1 MDKNIKNT
9 NVINKS
15 FFNNKFKYIV
25 SLFITL
31 VGILSLVGGTSYAI
45 LKGNTS
51 SSKEQVIKTGSIK
64 LKLTEKFEN
73 MNKKIMTMSDSDG
86 LLQSDVYEFNIR
98 NIGGNPAKY
107 DLKLVN
113 EVPSDYTGNVLDTKY
128 VKVGLEING
137 EEYGPYSLGD
147 VKNIIDSDII
157 YENEMVSY
165 TLRVWLDETKEEEL
179 VSMEDYK
186 SFLKLKV
193 EAEQRVD
200 SMDGG
205 INTKVFNYTGDSQ
218 MYYVPRD
225 GYYYIEMAGA
235 QGGTVPTGYT
245 GGLGAKTSGY
255 VYLKAG
261 EKLYFYVGGEGT
273 SGTAATIATY
283 EGGYNGGGNGYV
295 SRANYS
301 QTAASGGGA
310 TDVRLVGGN
319 WNDKASLISRI
330 MVAGGGGGAY
340 SEYVSTSD
348 TAYIWGGDGGTL
360 YGEIPIYKSYAGYS
374 SLNPKGGTQTNGG
387 QGLNNWTAT
396 SYTDSYSGKF
406 GSGGTGGNSYSG
418 GGGGYYGGSSGV
430 WQPGAGG
437 SSYISGYAGVN
448 SVGKSTIISHTDQ
461 TLHYSGKY
469 FIGGQMISGVN
480 EGNGYAKISY
490 VETKPKKRNTK
501 LNNVRYI
508 KDCSNGS
515 TVATKNSWQEIQAI
529 KDGINIALGKTV
541 TSTGTIYTTDT
552 GKWSLQ
558 AVTDGSISNYN
569 SDAYLNEDGLQCVT
583 VDLGNTYDLD
593 ELGVWNN
600 FNSTRSI
607 YDNVT
612 YVSSNNSTWIEVID
626 DATIQTSNGKRIN
639 AYTDVN
645 NGYISD
651 GLVLWYDG
659 YANTGTTR
667 NHTTTTWKDLSG
679 SNNNGTLTGGTW
691 YKDYLYFDGTDDYVN
706 TNYKPSY
713 DKYTLEAIVYP
724 ELTSSSDQ
732 EIFNSHNGGGI
743 GLIYNDNYF
752 KFSGYVGGYTELKTI
767 NKYSTNNKY
776 HLVTTYDGNNVKLYV
791 NGKLENEDTDHGVI
805 TSGNVPIFIGANPNS
820 SGTGADAGY
829 FLKGRIFNALIYNK
843 VLTSD
848 EILHNY
854 IQDKQ
859 KFNLE

>member
-1 MDKNIKNT
+1 MIFVNKNIKNT

-15 FFNNKFKYIV
+15 FFNNRFKYMV

-45 LKGNTS
+45 LKGSTS

-64 LKLTEKFEN
+64 LKLTENFEN
-73 MNKKIMTMSDSDG
+73 MNKKIMIMSDSDG
-86 LLQSDVYEFNIR
+86 LLQTDVYEFNLK

-157 YENEMVSY
+157 YANEMVSY
-165 TLRVWLDETKEEEL
+165 TLRVWLDESKEEEL

-205 INTKVFNYTGDSQ
+205 INTTVFNYTGDSQ

-235 QGGTVPTGYT
+235 QGGTVPTGYAGGKGATTT
-245 GGLGAKTSGY
+245 GY
-255 VYLKAG
+255 IYLKAG
-261 EKLYFYVGGEGT
+261 DKLYFYVGGQGT

-283 EGGYNGGGNGYV
+283 SGGYNGGGNCYV
-295 SRANYS
+295 SRANSS

-310 TDVRLVGGN
+310 TDVRLVGGSWDN
-319 WNDKASLISRI
+319 KSSLISRI

-348 TAYIWGGDGGTL
+348 NAYIWGGDGGTL
-360 YGEIPIYKSYAGYS
+360 YGEIPIYKSYTGYS
-374 SLNPKGGTQTNGG
+374 SLNPLGGTQNSGG
-387 QGLNNWTAT
+387 KGLDSWTAT

-448 SVGKSTIISHTDQ
+448 SVGKSTTISHTDQ

-508 KDCSNGS
+508 KNCVNYNTANNGNHWLE
-515 TVATKNSWQEIQAI
+515 VQAI
-529 KDGINIALGKTV
+529 KEGINIAKGKTV
-541 TSTGTIYTTDT
+541 TGTTEESSSYPYSRI
-552 GKWSLQ
+552 
-558 AVTDGSISNYN
+558 TDGDINYEYYSNASSQTN
-569 SDAYLNEDGLQCVT
+569 NQCII
-583 VDLGNTYDLD
+583 VDLESTYDLD
-593 ELGVWNN
+593 EIAVWNY
-600 FNSTRSI
+600 FGDQRSY
-607 YDNVT
+607 YDNKT
-612 YVSSNNSTWIEVID
+612 YVSSNNSTWTEVIN
-626 DATIQTSNGKRIN
+626 DATLETSNGHRIN

-659 YANTGTTR
+659 YANTGKTR
-667 NHTTTTWKDLSG
+667 TATTTTWKNLAS
-679 SNNNGTLTGGTW
+679 SSYTGTLTGGTW
-691 YKDYLYFDGTDDYVN
+691 YDNYLYLDGTDDWVKIAEM
-706 TNYKPSY
+706 NYANPTVEVVYK
-713 DKYTLEAIVYP
+713 KTGYTGNGEEALVGNF
-724 ELTSSSDQ
+724 E
-732 EIFNSHNGGGI
+732 H
-743 GLIYNDNYF
+743 
-752 KFSGYVGGYTELKTI
+752 GGYGITYLKSQGQIAGEFYVSGAYNLLYKDITL
-767 NKYSTNNKY
+767 NKIDA
-776 HLVTTYDGNNVKLYV
+776 LVTSFDGSVMKLFS
-791 NGKLENEDTDHGVI
+791 NGSLYSQQSLFGTIGSPTNSTVMAIGGNPTG
-805 TSGNVPIFIGANPNS
+805 TSVVSPSHFLGNIYSV
-820 SGTGADAGY
+820 
-829 FLKGRIFNALIYNK
+829 RIYNK
-843 VLTSD
+843 ALTSD